1 MQNGAQDRWREARER
16 MRPCIDAVLRKDA
29 NIPSPER
36 ERYADWILDRVFKDE
51 YLALL
56 TDCWAVWR
64 QDDNANHF
72 AVRSG
77 LTYQEAKA
85 LVQELEGRGHKQF
98 YWCCPAEM
106 TVPETDGNMR

>member
-1 MQNGAQDRWREARER
+1 MQSDAQERWHEAREW
-16 MRPCIDAVLRKDA
+16 MRRRVDNVLRQNA
-29 NIPSPER
+29 GIPSPQR
-36 ERYADWILDRVFKDE
+36 ETQVDWILDRVFKDE

-56 TDCWAVWR
+56 TDSWAVWR

-72 AVRSG
+72 VVRSG

-98 YWCCPAEM
+98 YWCRPAEM
-106 TVPETDGNMR
+106 TVPETDGSMR